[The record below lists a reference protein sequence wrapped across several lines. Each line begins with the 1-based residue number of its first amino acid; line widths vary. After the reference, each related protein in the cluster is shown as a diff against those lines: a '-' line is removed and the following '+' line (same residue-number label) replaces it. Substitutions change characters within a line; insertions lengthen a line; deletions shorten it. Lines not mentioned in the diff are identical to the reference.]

1 MATDPTPAPPPAAS
15 ESRSESASESH
26 AVVPPER
33 RPYSPPQLRHLGS
46 VRDLTLGIRGGANEL
61 PGLMGKMKT

>member
-1 MATDPTPAPPPAAS
+1 VA
-15 ESRSESASESH
+15 
-26 AVVPPER
+26 PER
-33 RPYSPPQLRHLGS
+33 RLYSPPQLRHLGS